1 MNNVNL
7 NKVYYMAKKLTKKD
21 NKKSIKTEIP
31 KSALDDLI
39 LADGKVT
46 EPVEDADIKKVK
58 ELEEILGVK
67 KVNPFGTYNLEVFK
81 EKLSDM
87 TNLDLQN
94 LCEKVGIFAS
104 GSRMQIKEKLLR
116 EFKSVARGTI
126 SMTSELPSVKLDP
139 NDPLHKKTLKILGEI

>member
-1 MNNVNL
+1 
-7 NKVYYMAKKLTKKD
+7 MAKKLVKKD
-21 NKKSIKTEIP
+21 NKKSKKDQAP

-46 EPVEDADIKKVK
+46 EPIEDPDIKKVR

-94 LCEKVGIFAS
+94 LCERVGIFAS

-126 SMTSELPSVKLDP
+126 SMTAESPSVQLDP
-139 NDPLHKKTLKILGEI
+139 NNPLHKRTLKILGEI

>member
-1 MNNVNL
+1 
-7 NKVYYMAKKLTKKD
+7 MAKNLIKKED
-21 NKKSIKTEIP
+21 RKSKKAQIL
-31 KSALDDLI
+31 KSDLDGLI
-39 LADGKVT
+39 LADGKTVQPT
-46 EPVEDADIKKVK
+46 EDADIKKVR

-67 KVNPFGTYNLEVFK
+67 KVNPFGTYNLEIFK

-94 LCEKVGIFAS
+94 LCERIGIFAS

-126 SMTSELPSVKLDP
+126 SMTAESPSVKLDP
-139 NDPLHKKTLKILGEI
+139 NDPLHKRTLKILGEI

>member
-1 MNNVNL
+1 
-7 NKVYYMAKKLTKKD
+7 MAKKLVKKD
-21 NKKSIKTEIP
+21 DKKSKKDQAP
-31 KSALDDLI
+31 KSALDNLI

-46 EPVEDADIKKVK
+46 EPLEDPDIKKVK

-94 LCEKVGIFAS
+94 LCERVGIFAS

-126 SMTSELPSVKLDP
+126 SMTAESPSVQLDP
-139 NDPLHKKTLKILGEI
+139 NNPLHKRTLKILGEI

>member
-1 MNNVNL
+1 
-7 NKVYYMAKKLTKKD
+7 MAKKLTKKD

-81 EKLSDM
+81 ERLSDM

>member
-1 MNNVNL
+1 
-7 NKVYYMAKKLTKKD
+7 MAKKLVKKD
-21 NKKSIKTEIP
+21 NKKSKKGQAP

-46 EPVEDADIKKVK
+46 EPLEDPDIKKVK

-94 LCEKVGIFAS
+94 LCERVGIFAS

-126 SMTSELPSVKLDP
+126 SMTAESPSVQLDP
-139 NDPLHKKTLKILGEI
+139 NNPLHKKTLKILGEI

>member
-1 MNNVNL
+1 
-7 NKVYYMAKKLTKKD
+7 MAKKLVKKD
-21 NKKSIKTEIP
+21 NKKSKKDQAP

-46 EPVEDADIKKVK
+46 EPLEDPDIKKVK

-94 LCEKVGIFAS
+94 LCERVGIFAS

-126 SMTSELPSVKLDP
+126 SMTAESPSVQLDP
-139 NDPLHKKTLKILGEI
+139 NNPLHKRTLKILGEI

>member
-1 MNNVNL
+1 
-7 NKVYYMAKKLTKKD
+7 MAKKLVKKD
-21 NKKSIKTEIP
+21 NKKSKKDQAP

-46 EPVEDADIKKVK
+46 EPVEDPDIKKVR

-94 LCEKVGIFAS
+94 LCERVGIFAS

-126 SMTSELPSVKLDP
+126 SMTAESPSIKLDP
-139 NDPLHKKTLKILGEI
+139 NDPLHKRTLKILGEI

>member
-1 MNNVNL
+1 
-7 NKVYYMAKKLTKKD
+7 MAKKLIKKD
-21 NKKSIKTEIP
+21 NKKSKKDQAP

-46 EPVEDADIKKVK
+46 EPLEDPDIKKVK

-94 LCEKVGIFAS
+94 LCERVGIFAS

-126 SMTSELPSVKLDP
+126 SMTAESPSVQLDP
-139 NDPLHKKTLKILGEI
+139 NNPLHKKTLKILGEI

>member
-1 MNNVNL
+1 
-7 NKVYYMAKKLTKKD
+7 MAKKLIKKD
-21 NKKSIKTEIP
+21 NKKSKKDQAP
-31 KSALDDLI
+31 KSALDNLI

-46 EPVEDADIKKVK
+46 EPAEDLDIKKVR

-94 LCEKVGIFAS
+94 LCERVGIFAS

-126 SMTSELPSVKLDP
+126 SMTAESPSVQLDP
-139 NDPLHKKTLKILGEI
+139 NNPLHKRTLKILGEI

>member
-1 MNNVNL
+1 
-7 NKVYYMAKKLTKKD
+7 MAKKLVKKD
-21 NKKSIKTEIP
+21 DKKSKKNQAP

-39 LADGKVT
+39 LTDGKVT
-46 EPVEDADIKKVK
+46 EPVEDPDIKKVR

-94 LCEKVGIFAS
+94 LCERVGIFAS

-126 SMTSELPSVKLDP
+126 SMTAESPSVQLDP
-139 NDPLHKKTLKILGEI
+139 NNPLHKRTLKILGEI

>member
-1 MNNVNL
+1 
-7 NKVYYMAKKLTKKD
+7 MAKKLVKKD
-21 NKKSIKTEIP
+21 DKKSKKDQAP

-46 EPVEDADIKKVK
+46 EPLEDPDIKKVK

-94 LCEKVGIFAS
+94 LCERVGIFAS

-126 SMTSELPSVKLDP
+126 SMTAESPSVQLDP
-139 NDPLHKKTLKILGEI
+139 NNPLHKRTLKILGEI

>member
-1 MNNVNL
+1 
-7 NKVYYMAKKLTKKD
+7 MAKKLVKKD
-21 NKKSIKTEIP
+21 DKKSKKDQAP

-46 EPVEDADIKKVK
+46 EPLEDPDIKKVK

-94 LCEKVGIFAS
+94 LCERVGIFAS

-126 SMTSELPSVKLDP
+126 SMTAESPSVQLDP
-139 NDPLHKKTLKILGEI
+139 NNPLHKKTLKILGEI

>member
-1 MNNVNL
+1 
-7 NKVYYMAKKLTKKD
+7 MAKKLVKKD
-21 NKKSIKTEIP
+21 NKKSKKDQAP

-46 EPVEDADIKKVK
+46 EPLEDPDIKKVK

-94 LCEKVGIFAS
+94 LCERVGIFAS

-126 SMTSELPSVKLDP
+126 SMTAESPSVQLDP
-139 NDPLHKKTLKILGEI
+139 NNPLHKKTLKILGEI